1 MPGAPPEAR
10 RRRKLLMKR
19 RHIII
24 ASVVGALGLLLAI
37 PFLLPLDTYRAPIE
51 RAASAALGRQVQIR
65 GSMGLTV
72 YPQIGISL
80 GDVSIANPQ
89 GARHPQMVEVESVV
103 VGAKLMPLFSRR
115 LEITEVVLQNPIIH
129 LEVNRNGTSNWQ
141 LGAGTQAKAG
151 ETNSR
156 IASVG
161 VGKLSVE
168 GGQVTYDDAGSGTS
182 HAITDV
188 DFTLAMPL
196 DTRTNVRV
204 PFVFNG
210 GLTYNSQPLR
220 MSGRIENFDAFM
232 RAQPTQ
238 ARLEVASTL
247 INAKFEGS
255 LGKEGQ
261 ISGPLN
267 LGAHSVRS
275 LAAWLGYPLPPGN
288 GFGLVA
294 LEGQFTAADGVY
306 SLRQTQLRFDSMSM
320 NANLSFDTNPDVML
334 IKGSVT
340 LDRLDLNPYLAP
352 GAETDTVQ
360 AAKAKA
366 ANPDA
371 PLSLGGLKAVDAE
384 VQLVVGSM
392 VLPGFRLDHG
402 RVDADL
408 KGGVLKAEL
417 RNLSLYG
424 GNGRGSLTVDA
435 SGDTPSIRS
444 TLDLSGLRV
453 QPFLNQL
460 MEVNNVTGTGTLRFD
475 IAGRG
480 KTQAQLIR
488 ALNGRGEMRFTDG
501 AVTGVDL
508 GAVARVMQSVVT
520 AQVLT
525 GAVGPNAQTA
535 FGQMGGTFTVK
546 DGVLNTTDLKLTS
559 DVVELNGQG
568 NVDLGAQTV
577 DFRFEPV
584 AKRGIPG
591 LRLVDIGIPFLVKG
605 PWDKPTYG
613 PDPRG
618 VARAVVNKLGRGATA
633 PVDIVKDP
641 AAALKSLFGGR

>member
-1 MPGAPPEAR
+1 
-10 RRRKLLMKR
+10 MKT

-24 ASVVGALGLLLAI
+24 ASAVGAVGLLLAV

-65 GSMGLTV
+65 GSMGFTI

-80 GDVSIANPQ
+80 SDVSIANPQ

-103 VGAKLMPLFSRR
+103 VGARLMPLLSRR
-115 LEITEVVLQNPIIH
+115 LEITEVLLQDPVIH
-129 LEVNRNGTSNWQ
+129 LEVNRNGASNWQ
-141 LGAGTQAKAG
+141 LASSQAKAG

-156 IASVG
+156 IARIG
-161 VGKLSVE
+161 VGRLSVE
-168 GGQVTYDDAGSGTS
+168 GGQVTYDDAASGAS
-182 HAITDV
+182 HAIRDV
-188 DFTLAMPL
+188 DLTLVMPL

-204 PFVFNG
+204 PLVFNG
-210 GLTYNSQPLR
+210 GLTYNNQPLR
-220 MSGRIENFDAFM
+220 LSGRVENFDAFM
-232 RAQPTQ
+232 RAQPVQ

-247 INAKFEGS
+247 INAKFEGT
-255 LGKEGQ
+255 LGRDGT

-294 LEGQFTAADGVY
+294 LEGQIVAADGVY
-306 SLRQTQLRFDSMSM
+306 TLRQTQLRFDSMSM
-320 NANLSFDTNPDVML
+320 SANLSFDTKPAVMA

-352 GAETDTVQ
+352 GAESDTVE

-371 PLSLGGLKAVDAE
+371 PLSLGGLKAVDADLT
-384 VQLVVGSM
+384 LVVGQM
-392 VLPGFRLDHG
+392 LLPGFKLDHG
-402 RVDADL
+402 RVEAAL

-444 TLDLSGLRV
+444 TLDLSGLQV

-460 MEVNNVTGTGTLRFD
+460 MEVNNVTGTGTVRFD

-480 KTQAQLIR
+480 KTQAQLIK
-488 ALNGRGEMRFTDG
+488 ALDGKGEVRFADG
-501 AVTGVDL
+501 NVVGVDL
-508 GAVARVMQSVVT
+508 VAVGRAMQSVVN

-525 GAVGPNAQTA
+525 GGAVGPNARTA

-559 DVVELNGQG
+559 DVVEMNGQG
-568 NVDLGAQTV
+568 NVDLSAQTV

-591 LRLVDIGIPFLVKG
+591 LKLVDIGIPFLVKG
-605 PWDKPTYG
+605 PWDKPSYG

-618 VARAVVNKLGRGATA
+618 IARAVVNKLGQGATA
-633 PVDIVKDP
+633 PVDLVKDP
-641 AAALKSLFGGR
+641 AGALKSLFGGR

>member
-1 MPGAPPEAR
+1 
-10 RRRKLLMKR
+10 MKR

-24 ASVVGALGLLLAI
+24 ASVVGALGLLLAV

-51 RAASAALGRQVQIR
+51 RAASSALGREVHIR

-80 GDVSIANPQ
+80 GDVSIANAQ
-89 GARHPQMVEVESVV
+89 GARHPQMVEVKSVV
-103 VGAKLMPLFSRR
+103 VGAKLMLLLSRR
-115 LEITEVVLQNPIIH
+115 LEITEVLLQNPVIH
-129 LEVNRNGTSNWQ
+129 LEVSKDGRSNWQ
-141 LGAGTQAKAG
+141 LGAENQAKAG
-151 ETNSR
+151 EANRR

-161 VGKLSVE
+161 VGRLKVD
-168 GGQVTYDDAGSGTS
+168 GGEVTYDDAASGAS
-182 HAITDV
+182 HAIKDL
-188 DFTLAMPL
+188 DLTLAMPL
-196 DTRTNVRV
+196 TTATNVRV
-204 PFVFNG
+204 PLGFSG
-210 GLTYNSQPLR
+210 GFTYNNQPLKL
-220 MSGRIENFDAFM
+220 SGDVQNFDALM

-238 ARLEVASTL
+238 MRLEVASNI
-247 INAKFEGS
+247 INAKFQGT
-255 LGKEGQ
+255 LGKDGA
-261 ISGPLN
+261 ISGPLS

-275 LAAWLGYPLPPGN
+275 LAAWLGHPMPPGN

-294 LEGQFTAADGVY
+294 LEGQFLAADGVY
-306 SLRQTQLRFDSMSM
+306 SLRQTQIRFDSMSM
-320 NANLSFDTNPDVML
+320 NANLAFDTKPDVMT
-334 IKGSVT
+334 IKGNVT

-352 GAETDTVQ
+352 GTETDTFE
-360 AAKAKA
+360 AAKVKT

-371 PLSLGGLKAVDAE
+371 PLSLGGLKAVDADLT
-384 VQLVVGSM
+384 LVVGQM
-392 VLPGFRLDHG
+392 LLPGFRLDHG
-402 RVDADL
+402 VVEAGL

-444 TLDLSGLRV
+444 TLDLSGLAV

-460 MEVNNVTGTGTLRFD
+460 MQVNNVTGTGRVRFD
-475 IAGRG
+475 VAGRG

-488 ALNGRGEMRFTDG
+488 ALNGRGEMRFADG

-508 GAVARVMQSVVT
+508 SAVARVMQSVVT

-525 GAVGPNAQTA
+525 GAVGPNAKTP

-546 DGVLNTTDLKLTS
+546 DGVLNTTDLKLSS
-559 DVVELNGQG
+559 DAVDLNGQG
-568 NVDLGAQTV
+568 SVDLGAETV
-577 DFRFEPV
+577 DFRFEPI

-591 LRLVDIGIPFLVKG
+591 LKLVDIGIPFVVKG
-605 PWDKPTYG
+605 PWTKPNYG

-618 VARAVVNKLGRGATA
+618 IARAVVNKLGQGAAA
-633 PVDIVKDP
+633 PVDLVKDP
-641 AAALKSLFGGR
+641 AGALKSLFGGR